1 MNEKDA
7 LRVKR
12 FRKAFG
18 DEDGVNELSDSEIL
32 VRIEL
37 DKCFYK
43 AQNKYIEKRM
53 AELSSL

>member
-12 FRKAFG
+12 FRRAFG
-18 DEDGVNELSDSEIL
+18 DEDGVSELSDSDIL

-37 DKCFYK
+37 EKCFYK
-43 AQNKYIEKRM
+43 AQSKYIENRIS
-53 AELSSL
+53 ELSNL